1 MFPEKK
7 RDVTDKKKKMKLN
20 IREKNF
26 QHQYKILKDNR
37 MVSLV
42 LRENYF

>member
-7 RDVTDKKKKMKLN
+7 GMLLTKKNMKLN
-20 IREKNF
+20 IRGKNF